1 MYKNN
6 NVKTVLKG
14 AFQHNKSSCKFF
26 HSWTEM
32 KEKDQY
38 SDKKII
44 IINCS
49 DINP

>member
-6 NVKTVLKG
+6 DVKTVLKG
-14 AFQHNKSSCKFF
+14 HSNTTKAVVNFF

-38 SDKKII
+38 SNKKMI
-44 IINCS
+44 IINCC
-49 DINP
+49 DINL